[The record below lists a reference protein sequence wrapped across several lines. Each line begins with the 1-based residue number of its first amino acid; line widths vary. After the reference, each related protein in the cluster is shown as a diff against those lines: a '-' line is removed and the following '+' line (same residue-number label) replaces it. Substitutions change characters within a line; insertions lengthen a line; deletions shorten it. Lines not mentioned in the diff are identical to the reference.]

1 MVSSHWSGS
10 HKPIGEYLIE
20 AGLLTHAQVD
30 VILTDQV
37 TAALPFGEIVTMRGW
52 VKEQTIEYL
61 MRKIIVPE
69 RKAATA
75 RQTVNAGNVS
85 PELGPLGDELQ
96 ANMMR
101 QPRRTYPG
109 SEEIPMVKIS
119 KTTFGGK
126 GTDDAPTAEDPEDA
140 VKWVG

>member
-1 MVSSHWSGS
+1 MGSHWSGS

-20 AGLLTHAQVD
+20 AGLLTSAQVD

-37 TAALPFGEIVTMRGW
+37 TAAVPFGEIVTMRGW

-61 MRKIIVPE
+61 MRKVILPE
-69 RKAATA
+69 RQAAKAK
-75 RQTVNAGNVS
+75 RTVEASTNI
-85 PELGPLGDELQ
+85 GPLSDEMQ
-96 ANMMR
+96 ANMVR

-109 SEEIPMVKIS
+109 SEDLPMVKIS

-126 GTDDAPTAEDPEDA
+126 GTDDAPTADDPEDA

>member
-1 MVSSHWSGS
+1 MVSQWAVT
-10 HKPIGEYLIE
+10 HKPIGEYLVE

-37 TAALPFGEIVTMRGW
+37 TASVPFGEIVTMRGW
-52 VKEQTIEYL
+52 VKEQTIEYI
-61 MRKIIVPE
+61 MRKVILPE
-69 RKAATA
+69 RQADKAK
-75 RQTVNAGNVS
+75 QTVGAS
-85 PELGPLGDELQ
+85 PTTGPLGDELQ
-96 ANMMR
+96 SNMIR

-109 SEEIPMVKIS
+109 SEDIPMVRIS

-126 GTDDAPTAEDPEDA
+126 GTDDAPTAADSEEA

>member
-1 MVSSHWSGS
+1 MLSSHWSGA
-10 HKPIGEYLIE
+10 HKPIGEYLVE

-37 TAALPFGEIVTMRGW
+37 TASVPFGEIVTMRGW

-61 MRKIIVPE
+61 MRKIILPE

-75 RQTVNAGNVS
+75 RQTVGAGIA
-85 PELGPLGDELQ
+85 PPDLGPLGDELQ
-96 ANMMR
+96 ANMVR